1 MLRFPKRYVD
11 DHYVE
16 DDRVQNLSL
25 PSCLIGPKFIS
36 HLIIVQV
43 NASVVLDAVSLMG
56 MMVPPMEEEAEEEED
71 TAADTNP
78 ADVTIAERPAH
89 VTHSREENAREAT
102 LAVTVTAAKV

>member
-11 DHYVE
+11 DHNVE
-16 DDRVQNLSL
+16 DVRVQNLSL
-25 PSCLIGPKFIS
+25 PSCLIHPKLIL
-36 HLIIVQV
+36 HLIVQV
-43 NASVVLDAVSLMG
+43 NASVVLDAVSLMAT
-56 MMVPPMEEEAEEEED
+56 MEPPKAEEEEED

-78 ADVTIAERPAH
+78 ADVTTAERPAH